1 MNRKSPNGFG
11 SIRKVIKSGKTYWE
25 GRYTDP
31 ILHKQK
37 SVSAKTEKECR
48 QKLLEIQSRIFTG
61 QYVTPQKQTLGAYLE
76 EWLQNRIN
84 IEESTRDNYEK
95 NLRLYVLPEL
105 GGIRLRELRYSHCQ
119 DWVRR
124 LSGGIDRRKPLS
136 AKSVHN
142 AAGVLTKALADAVR
156 NELIST
162 NPAANLELP
171 RIEKADPNVMDTQ
184 RKAVFLDAIKGN
196 PYERIYIFA
205 LETGMR
211 QSEILGLRWSRV
223 KWKAGEIRVDAQLE
237 RKSGNN
243 ANRELKGTKTHEAR
257 TIPVPQYVMDILRTQ
272 NIRQKEWRLKAG
284 AYWANDLDLVFTRED
299 GSPMPHNTISNNFKR
314 LVTRL
319 GMPDLRFH
327 DLRHTFITD
336 ELVGGTDVRTTAD
349 LAGHSTPTM
358 TLNVYAAATS
368 ETKRAA
374 AQRRQD
380 RHEKKQA

>member
-1 MNRKSPNGFG
+1 MTKKGPNGFG
-11 SIRKVIKSGKTYWE
+11 SFRRVEKNGRIYWE
-25 GRYTDP
+25 YRYTDP

-37 SVSAKTEKECR
+37 SVSAKTEA
-48 QKLLEIQSRIFTG
+48 EIRKKAMEIIAKITTG

-76 EWLQNRIN
+76 EWIKNRIN
-84 IEESTRDNYEK
+84 IEESTRANYEK
-95 NLRLYVLPEL
+95 NLRLYILPEL
-105 GGIRLRELRYSHCQ
+105 GHIRMQELRYTHCQ
-119 DWVRR
+119 EWVRR
-124 LSGGIDRRKPLS
+124 RSSGVNRRKPLS
-136 AKSVHN
+136 AKSIHN

-156 NELIST
+156 SELIAT
-162 NPAANLELP
+162 DPAANLELP
-171 RIEKADPNVMDTQ
+171 RIEKADPNVMDTR
-184 RKAVFLDAIKGN
+184 RKEMFLEAIKGN

-211 QSEILGLRWSRV
+211 QSEILGLRWSRI
-223 KWKAGEIRVDAQLE
+223 KWKSGEIRVDAQLE
-237 RKSGNN
+237 RKSGNTSS
-243 ANRELKGTKTHEAR
+243 RELKGTKTHEAR
-257 TIPVPQYVMDILRTQ
+257 TIPVPRYVMDLLKVQ
-272 NIRQKEWRLKAG
+272 NIRQKEWKLKAG

-336 ELVGGTDVRTTAD
+336 ELVSGTDVRTTAD

>member
-1 MNRKSPNGFG
+1 M
-11 SIRKVIKSGKTYWE
+11 T
-25 GRYTDP
+25 
-31 ILHKQK
+31 
-37 SVSAKTEKECR
+37 
-48 QKLLEIQSRIFTG
+48 
-61 QYVTPQKQTLGAYLE
+61 

-84 IEESTRDNYEK
+84 IEESTRANYEK
-95 NLRLYVLPEL
+95 HIRLYIMPEL
-105 GGIRLRELRYSHCQ
+105 GHVRMQDLRYTHCQ
-119 DWVRR
+119 EWVRR
-124 LSGGIDRRKPLS
+124 LSGGIGRKKPLS
-136 AKSVHN
+136 AKSIHN

-156 NELIST
+156 GELIAT
-162 NPAANLELP
+162 NPASNLELP
-171 RIEKADPNVMDTQ
+171 RIEKTDPNVMDTQ
-184 RKAVFLDAIKGN
+184 RKETFLEAIKGN

-223 KWKAGEIRVDAQLE
+223 KWKSGEIRVDAQLE
-237 RKSGNN
+237 RKSGSK
-243 ANRELKGTKTHEAR
+243 AERELKGTKTHEAR
-257 TIPVPQYVMDILRTQ
+257 TIPVPRYVMDLLKVQ
-272 NIRQKEWRLKAG
+272 SIRQKEWRLKAG
-284 AYWANDLDLVFTRED
+284 EHWANDLDLVFTRED

-336 ELVGGTDVRTTAD
+336 ELVSGTDVRTTAD

-374 AQRRQD
+374 AQRRQE
-380 RHEKKQA
+380 RHEKQA